1 MQPFLLGHATHP
13 DWHMALA
20 LAAAQIDAG
29 LAERG
34 QAAPTA
40 ADAAA
45 APAEPAHAPFASPT
59 LGLVYFTD
67 HYVDEAEDLLDE
79 LRQRWPGVA
88 WVGSVG
94 VGIAANGV
102 EYFDQPAL
110 ALLVGDL
117 PRALFRVFSGVQA
130 LPLPG
135 PYAAMPAATASAGA
149 ASRAASAYTAL
160 VHADGHTSDLPE
172 LLQELAERT
181 ESGYLFGGLAS
192 ARGRTVTIADGVYQ
206 GGVSGVAFAP
216 EVQLLSRVTQGC
228 TPVGPTRRVT
238 RADRNLVL
246 ELDGRPALDCLV
258 ADLDIDLDQPRQAM
272 GRLRA
277 TLAGIADASQD
288 MLARRGQ
295 FGIDTRV
302 RHLLGLD
309 PARRGVALAEQIEV
323 GQQIAFCR
331 RDTEA
336 ARRDLVRICSEIREE
351 LSPAEALDTAAAPLF
366 DLAATLRGLGRQAPR
381 DDAAAASAPTSR
393 ASARRRASGASGS
406 TAHLPADPAPAA
418 AAPAALPASSARPE
432 AQVAAAIFVSCAGRG
447 GPHFGAPSAELQIVQ
462 RALGDVPLVGFFA
475 GGEIARHHL
484 YGYTGVLT
492 VLRT

>member
-1 MQPFLLGHATHP
+1 M
-13 DWHMALA
+13 
-20 LAAAQIDAG
+20 
-29 LAERG
+29 
-34 QAAPTA
+34 
-40 ADAAA
+40 
-45 APAEPAHAPFASPT
+45 
-59 LGLVYFTD
+59 
-67 HYVDEAEDLLDE
+67 
-79 LRQRWPGVA
+79 
-88 WVGSVG
+88 
-94 VGIAANGV
+94 
-102 EYFDQPAL
+102 
-110 ALLVGDL
+110 
-117 PRALFRVFSGVQA
+117 
-130 LPLPG
+130 
-135 PYAAMPAATASAGA
+135 
-149 ASRAASAYTAL
+149 AASAYTAL
-160 VHADGHTSDLPE
+160 VHADGRTSDLPE

-181 ESGYLFGGLAS
+181 DSGYLFGGLAS
-192 ARGRTVTIADGVYQ
+192 ARGRAVTIADGVYQ

-258 ADLDIDLDQPRQAM
+258 ADLDIDLDQPRVAM
-272 GRLRA
+272 TRLRA

-309 PARRGVALAEQIEV
+309 PARRGVALAELVEL

-351 LSPAEALDTAAAPLF
+351 LSPPEALDTAAAPLF
-366 DLAATLRGLGRQAPR
+366 DLGATLRGLGSARRADPAMTDR
-381 DDAAAASAPTSR
+381 TTDDATDAPAAGQPAAASAAPAPATH
-393 ASARRRASGASGS
+393 AGARRRASGASGT
-406 TAHLPADPAPAA
+406 TAPLPAEPAVAAA
-418 AAPAALPASSARPE
+418 AAPARPE
-432 AQVAAAIFVSCAGRG
+432 EQVAAAIYISCAGRG